1 MPRPKGSPNKITAEI
16 KERLATILNEA
27 MDSIDVK
34 TLTVSERLKL
44 IQIGVQYVIPRL
56 KHTEEI
62 REEPRNFQI
71 EIIDSLSRY
80 SDKDLDKKITGSSYH
95 SIAQLHLHSL
105 LFFDVVFIISVLLL
119 CCSFILIFHYSLV
132 VFC

>member
-1 MPRPKGSPNKITAEI
+1 MNTTGKKYGGRTKGTPNKLSNEI

-56 KHTEEI
+56 KQVDNVEDEM
-62 REEPRNFQI
+62 PRNFQI
-71 EIIDSLSRY
+71 EIIDSLSKY
-80 SDKDLDKKITGSSYH
+80 SDKELDKAIKG
-95 SIAQLHLHSL
+95 
-105 LFFDVVFIISVLLL
+105 
-119 CCSFILIFHYSLV
+119 
-132 VFC
+132 